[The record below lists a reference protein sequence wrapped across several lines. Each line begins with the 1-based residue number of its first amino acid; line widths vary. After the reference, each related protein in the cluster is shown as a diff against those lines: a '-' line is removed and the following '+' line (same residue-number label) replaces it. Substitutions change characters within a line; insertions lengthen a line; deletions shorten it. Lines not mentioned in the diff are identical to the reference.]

1 MTPFYILRR
10 TPKTNCGDCGHPT
23 CLAFAA
29 AVATSGFSPEKCPYI
44 NLEGLTINKE
54 NATSPSEEKEQAL
67 LQHLKTKIA
76 DLDFSDIHQ
85 RFGIEW
91 HPAEPDT
98 LRFDYLGQNI
108 ILNKSGLTID
118 GNEASDPRD
127 QILLYNYIHSSGG
140 RAPNDQWIG
149 LESLPNSIS
158 KTKTLATYCEDR
170 LATLFSSMKTDRILT
185 FLDVLGGRKLHGISA
200 SLGMVIPVLPLVPH
214 QVLFWEAEPDDG
226 FDAKVKVLFDEHVM
240 DFLDLESL
248 VFAAE
253 RLADRFKYLLE
264 K

>member
-1 MTPFYILRR
+1 MTPFDILRR

-29 AVATSGFSPEKCPYI
+29 AVATSGFSPEKCPFI
-44 NLEGLTINKE
+44 DLDGLTITK
-54 NATSPSEEKEQAL
+54 AHTISPSEEKEQAL

-76 DLDFSDIHQ
+76 DLDFSDIHESLGVAWQ
-85 RFGIEW
+85 SS
-91 HPAEPDT
+91 EPDT
-98 LRFDYLGQNI
+98 LRFDYLGQQI
-108 ILNKSGLTID
+108 FLNKSVLTID
-118 GNEASDPRD
+118 NREASDPRD
-127 QILLYNYIHSSGG
+127 QILLYNYIHSCGG

-170 LATLFSSMKTDRILT
+170 LATLFSSMETDQILT
-185 FLDVLGGRKLHGISA
+185 FLDVLGGRQLHDISA
-200 SLGMVIPVLPLVPH
+200 SLGMVVPVLPRVPH

-226 FDAKVKVLFDEHVM
+226 FDAKFIVLFDELFM
-240 DFLDLESL
+240 DFLELESL

-253 RLADRFKYLLE
+253 RLADRF
-264 K
+264 